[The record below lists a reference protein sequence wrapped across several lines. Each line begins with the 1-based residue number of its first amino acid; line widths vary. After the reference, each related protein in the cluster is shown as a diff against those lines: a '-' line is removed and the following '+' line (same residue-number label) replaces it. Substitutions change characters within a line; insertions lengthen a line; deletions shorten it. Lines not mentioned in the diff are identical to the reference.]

1 VHLVSVK
8 YFLKIK
14 STFRAIDALGG
25 NKLIKNKALFFRI
38 GLRRTL
44 GAKK

>member
-14 STFRAIDALGG
+14 STFRAIDTLSG
-25 NKLIKNKALFFRI
+25 NKLIKNKALFFKI
-38 GLRRTL
+38 GLGGTL
-44 GAKK
+44 GSKK